1 MPNIVMPPGEEH
13 REQPVYTA
21 YHPRWYRPPLS
32 TWWWLK
38 RRSYIAFIL
47 RELSSIFVLWFIV
60 FLLLLVRAVSQG
72 ETGYREFLRWAGS
85 PVVVLVNVV
94 SLFFVVYHA
103 VTWFNLA
110 PQAMVVHLRGKRVPG
125 PWIAASNYAAWVL
138 VSALVA
144 WLLLGK

>member
-1 MPNIVMPPGEEH
+1 MANTVMPPVDEH
-13 REQPVYTA
+13 REKPVYTA

-47 RELSSIFVLWFIV
+47 RELSSVFVLWFVV
-60 FLLLLVRAVSQG
+60 FFLLLVRAVSEG
-72 ETGYREFLRWAGS
+72 DAGYRQFLSWAGS

-94 SLFFVVYHA
+94 SLFFVVFHA

-110 PQAMVVHLRGKRVPG
+110 PQAMVVRLRGQRVPDV
-125 PWIAASNYAAWVL
+125 WIAAGNFAAWALVSVL
-138 VSALVA
+138 VV
-144 WLLLGK
+144 WLLLEG

>member
-1 MPNIVMPPGEEH
+1 MPNVVMPPGVEH
-13 REQPVYTA
+13 REKPVYTA

-38 RRSYIAFIL
+38 RRSYITFIL
-47 RELSSIFVLWFIV
+47 RELSSVFVLWFIV
-60 FLLLLVRAVSQG
+60 FLLLLVWAVGQG
-72 ETGYREFLRWAGS
+72 DAAYRQFLSWAGS

-94 SLFFVVYHA
+94 SLFFVIFHA

-110 PQAMVVHLRGKRVPG
+110 PQALVVHWQGKRVPG
-125 PWIAASNYAAWVL
+125 PWIAAGNYAAWVL

-144 WLLLGK
+144 WLLLGG